1 MEALNR
7 IKRGVADTI
16 QKADDE
22 IRDRARRE
30 AERQVLE
37 SRGASSSE
45 NGRSGRNQGRP
56 NGSSYTP
63 PNVPNTP
70 GSTPARGTTRTS
82 NSEDLELLVVSLQS
96 ELDETK
102 RRLDSFDEKLE
113 VKLTQALSAFQ
124 EVSGAQVKGTLDEL
138 VRVEVEKAMAAMGQ
152 KTAHDSVND
161 ASTFEATMRATDAN
175 APSETETEKEK
186 ETSSS
191 LSPQQQPISA
201 SSIEGLDQ
209 CVTSIV
215 AEKVVPRVAESL
227 RKLEQRLSA
236 AEALAEKSQIETAAA
251 KAEAAA
257 AKKEAAEM
265 RAALDDLQSKHTHAP
280 EVAATPDVSPEVPSA
295 DMKNEIDLLKV
306 RLEEVAE
313 CAFSAAAAAA
323 KAESKSGEVMS
334 RFDSLTED
342 ISAVKASAESASH
355 VAFAAVE
362 SSKSAVE
369 KLDELNGTV
378 EALEAKV
385 EKNLSAKGSASPAD
399 KGVGKKLG
407 ELAKRV
413 EVLEKTEKSMEKKY
427 SELDDKQDK
436 QNALFVT
443 RKELSDENRKAERM
457 QNEKSKNDAKEL
469 DKQFEAVTG
478 FATQS
483 CSGKIEELA
492 VSTDSRLAAMKQA
505 VEVELIAVMKQFEQ
519 RLDTLEQEADKD
531 DTSSFESALKEISQA
546 KTLAESALRRVNA
559 GDAFAERAE
568 RLADESMGK
577 VEELSAAFDSLAEE
591 FRETRTNVESLAE
604 TANESAREV
613 ARSEIRETEQAV
625 WSTVMLLSESKQTGG
640 SASRGSTSRDGSPI
654 ENTIAQANSLNSEVT
669 PVTYRF
675 RGLRKLFKSPRN
687 EENDEGN
694 A

>member
-56 NGSSYTP
+56 NSSYTP

-236 AEALAEKSQIETAAA
+236 AEALAEKSQTATAAA

-295 DMKNEIDLLKV
+295 DMKNEFDLLKV

-313 CAFSAAAAAA
+313 CAFSSAAAA

-355 VAFAAVE
+355 VACAAVE

-369 KLDELNGTV
+369 
-378 EALEAKV
+378 
-385 EKNLSAKGSASPAD
+385 
-399 KGVGKKLG
+399 
-407 ELAKRV
+407 R
-413 EVLEKTEKSMEKKY
+413 
-427 SELDDKQDK
+427 
-436 QNALFVT
+436 
-443 RKELSDENRKAERM
+443 
-457 QNEKSKNDAKEL
+457 
-469 DKQFEAVTG
+469 
-478 FATQS
+478 
-483 CSGKIEELA
+483 
-492 VSTDSRLAAMKQA
+492 
-505 VEVELIAVMKQFEQ
+505 
-519 RLDTLEQEADKD
+519 
-531 DTSSFESALKEISQA
+531 
-546 KTLAESALRRVNA
+546 
-559 GDAFAERAE
+559 
-568 RLADESMGK
+568 
-577 VEELSAAFDSLAEE
+577 
-591 FRETRTNVESLAE
+591 
-604 TANESAREV
+604 
-613 ARSEIRETEQAV
+613 
-625 WSTVMLLSESKQTGG
+625 
-640 SASRGSTSRDGSPI
+640 
-654 ENTIAQANSLNSEVT
+654 
-669 PVTYRF
+669 
-675 RGLRKLFKSPRN
+675 
-687 EENDEGN
+687 
-694 A
+694 